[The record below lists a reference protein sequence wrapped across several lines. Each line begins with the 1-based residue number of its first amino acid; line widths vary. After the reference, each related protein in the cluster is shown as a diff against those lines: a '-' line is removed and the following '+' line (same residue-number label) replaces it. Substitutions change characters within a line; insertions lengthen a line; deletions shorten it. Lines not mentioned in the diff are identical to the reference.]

1 MDIDFKCHRAAGERP
16 VAPVVATRGE
26 KVASAAVSAAS
37 EAVSPVPI
45 NLTSPFVRRRLSP
58 LFDDF
63 VSKFSILLSS
73 VIVARSD

>member
-26 KVASAAVSAAS
+26 KVAA
-37 EAVSPVPI
+37 EAVSPAQI

-63 VSKFSILLSS
+63 VSKFSIPLSS
-73 VIVARSD
+73 AIVARSD